1 MVYKVGVDYHSSSPS
16 RYITTLL
23 EDVVF
28 FVIKKENHSS
38 GQHDALNEEGSQD
51 RDRQKLLREQNV
63 LKEVRR
69 EWSHGVK
76 GHLEGGGRLRHS
88 Y

>member
-1 MVYKVGVDYHSSSPS
+1 MFIICVCVCVRVTCLLS

-28 FVIKKENHSS
+28 FVIMKENIG
-38 GQHDALNEEGSQD
+38 GQRRDAISEEGTPD

-63 LKEVRR
+63 LKEVGASGR
-69 EWSHGVK
+69 GYK
-76 GHLEGGGRLRHS
+76 EGLVGELFS
-88 Y
+88 